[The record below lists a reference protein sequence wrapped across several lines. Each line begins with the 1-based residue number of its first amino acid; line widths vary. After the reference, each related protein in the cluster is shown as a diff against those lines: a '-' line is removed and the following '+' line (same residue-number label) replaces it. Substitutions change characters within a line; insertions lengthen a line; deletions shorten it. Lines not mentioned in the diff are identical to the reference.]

1 MMSPIRIGNFT
12 SSEIF
17 ALTVLGSREMNE
29 IEMAEY
35 KFLNPK
41 GRKKNIDIGFGEK
54 AVTYIN
60 ETNMERRLGMALEN
74 DFDAK
79 PTSWGKLIEKR
90 PFQQLSTEYH
100 LCSDETLDHPTIDF
114 WKGSPDLKK
123 YFEQS
128 LKAIG
133 DLKCPMTRKSF
144 CQLVDP
150 YCENGEIVYEGCTIE
165 AVRANHK
172 EGEKYFW
179 QIVSNAII
187 TGATKGELIVYMP
200 YKSELED
207 IRTLASSAGEMGEY
221 TKWIYFAADEQL
233 PHILDGGHYKSINVI
248 EFDILQKDIDFLT
261 ERVLEAGK
269 LLIPRL

>member
-1 MMSPIRIGNFT
+1 MMSPVRNGNFT
-12 SSEIF
+12 SSEIV
-17 ALTVLGSREMNE
+17 ALTASGKAKGS
-29 IEMAEY
+29 
-35 KFLNPK
+35 
-41 GRKKNIDIGFGEK
+41 IGKPFY
-54 AVTYIN
+54 TYVD
-60 ETNMERRLGMALEN
+60 ECNMERRLGMALEN
-74 DFDAK
+74 EIDAK

-90 PFQQLSTEYH
+90 PFEQLSTEYH
-100 LCSDETLDHPTIDF
+100 LCSDETLDHPSIDF

-123 YFEQS
+123 YLE
-128 LKAIG
+128 LNIRAVG

-144 CQLVDP
+144 CQMVDP
-150 YCENGEIVYEGCTIE
+150 YYEDGNLVYEGLTIE

-172 EGEKYFW
+172 DGEKYFW

-187 TGATKGELIVYMP
+187 TGAKKGELIVYMP

-221 TKWIYFAADEQL
+221 TKWIYFASDEQL

-248 EFDILQKDIDFLT
+248 EFDILQRDIDFLT

-269 LLIPRL
+269 LLIPRLCMTN